1 MANDSFIGIDVKG
14 IEELKAKFAKLGPEG
29 QGLVVDDVSLFLI
42 NLFKQY
48 PPEKRVSRKAAY
60 GVSFFNKHG
69 DNRQQKKFFAMLKSG
84 EITVPYK
91 RTQGFRKGWKQV
103 GKGKDSLIVNET
115 EYGKFLMGDGEQSR
129 HALMIGW
136 NSMEK
141 TIEDHKEKMLE
152 KADGAIKKA
161 IKKVGLGT

>member
-60 GVSFFNKHG
+60 GVSFFSDKQ
-69 DNRQQKKFFAMLKSG
+69 RRFFFAALKSG
-84 EITVPYK
+84 EISVPYK

-136 NSMEK
+136 NSMQK
-141 TIEDHKEKMLE
+141 TIDDHKEKMLE
-152 KADGAIKKA
+152 KAYAAIKKA
-161 IKKVGLGT
+161 IKKVGLK

>member
-60 GVSFFNKHG
+60 GVSFFSDKQ
-69 DNRQQKKFFAMLKSG
+69 RRFFFAALKSG
-84 EITVPYK
+84 EISVPYK

-136 NSMEK
+136 NSMQK
-141 TIEDHKEKMLE
+141 TIDDHKEKMLE
-152 KADGAIKKA
+152 KADAAIKKA
-161 IKKVGLGT
+161 IKKVGLK